1 MLKAVAVWDDFRPDV
16 DSRLDSELIYFNVT
30 EYAMQSTEWPTGDR
44 LFPEGLEL
52 DCEVLSD
59 DSFPAFI
66 GRLSHKVSSTLF
78 DNDIMSQWCSDKP
91 TRSSGNQACE
101 SVSCARRQSPP
112 RRARTLKVVSSVAV
126 INASRSSRI
135 V

>member
-30 EYAMQSTEWPTGDR
+30 EYALQSTEWPVGER

-59 DSFPAFI
+59 ESFPAFI
-66 GRLSHKVSSTLF
+66 GRLSHRVAATLS
-78 DNDIMSQWCSDKP
+78 DNDIMSQWCSDTVRAAVLTP
-91 TRSSGNQACE
+91 VDLG
-101 SVSCARRQSPP
+101 SVAMADAYASHLLARR
-112 RRARTLKVVSSVAV
+112 RWRLLT
-126 INASRSSRI
+126 
-135 V
+135 